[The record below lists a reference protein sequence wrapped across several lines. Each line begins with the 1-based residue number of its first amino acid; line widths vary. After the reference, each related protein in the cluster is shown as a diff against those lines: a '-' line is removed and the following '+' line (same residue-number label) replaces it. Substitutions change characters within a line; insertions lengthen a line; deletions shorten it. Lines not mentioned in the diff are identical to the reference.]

1 MKKNIYVQLLFQ
13 ILVYFVIY
21 SLVDYMLEREFRL
34 LRNLRMSIPI
44 TVFMFFMNRKK
55 TKKNKSFV

>member
-1 MKKNIYVQLLFQ
+1 MKKNIVVQLLFQ

-34 LRNLRMSIPI
+34 WRNLIISIPI

-55 TKKNKSFV
+55 DKEK

>member
-34 LRNLRMSIPI
+34 LRNLIISIPI

-55 TKKNKSFV
+55 DKEK